1 MIYSIV
7 EAPVSTAAVINN
19 DLELINQWAHQWK
32 MSFNPETSKQAVEIL
47 FSNRNTKTA
56 HPFLFFN
63 GIIVNKVN
71 DHKHLGL
78 ILDSKLSF
86 SKHVN
91 DKINK
96 SRKLLGARRFRSSYL
111 PLCTLNQIYKM

>member
-1 MIYSIV
+1 MIYSII
-7 EAPVSTAAVINN
+7 EAPASTAAVLNN
-19 DLELINQWAHQWK
+19 DLELKSQWK
-32 MSFNPETSKQAVEIL
+32 LSFNHETRKQAVEII
-47 FSNRNTKTA
+47 FSNRKTKTF

-63 GIIVNKVN
+63 GIIVTN
-71 DHKHLGL
+71 DHKHFGL

-96 SRKLLGARRFRSSYL
+96 SRKFIGVLKFLSSY
-111 PLCTLNQIYKM
+111 